1 MRRFTRLLPTRKI
14 YRFLD
19 KRQRFA
25 VQTVILTAG
34 ILITQL
40 IWEEYRF
47 AMVGILA
54 FASYILT
61 AWSLIE
67 DIRGIEWVFLFI
79 LPTLFTSSVSLFY
92 FLLPGRWI
100 TRLSITILFAVG
112 TYAILLVE
120 NIYNVA
126 AQRSIQLLRAA
137 RSVGLLLTLAVVF
150 LTANIVY
157 SLRMSPWLNG
167 LIVCVISFLL
177 TYQSLWTTSLE
188 QKISK
193 QLIIYSVVIALGI
206 GELALALSFWPISN
220 ASFSLVIAAGY
231 YATVGLVQQYLF
243 ERMFRATVREHVF
256 VFLFT
261 LVLTV
266 ITTRWG

>member
-1 MRRFTRLLPTRKI
+1 MKRFTRLLPTKKI
-14 YRFLD
+14 YRLLD

-126 AQRSIQLLRAA
+126 AERSIQLLRAA
-137 RSVGLLLTLAVVF
+137 RSVGLLLTLSVVF

-157 SLRMSPWLNG
+157 SLRMNPWLNG
-167 LIVCVISFLL
+167 LIVCIISFLL
-177 TYQSLWTTSLE
+177 TYQSLWTTSLA

-193 QLIIYSVVIALGI
+193 QLTIYSVVIALGM
-206 GELALALSFWPISN
+206 GELGFALSFWPISN
-220 ASFSLVIAAGY
+220 ASFSLLIAAGY
-231 YATVGLVQQYLF
+231 YAAVGLVQQHLL
-243 ERMFRATVREHVF
+243 ERMFRATVREYVF

-261 LVLTV
+261 LVLTM